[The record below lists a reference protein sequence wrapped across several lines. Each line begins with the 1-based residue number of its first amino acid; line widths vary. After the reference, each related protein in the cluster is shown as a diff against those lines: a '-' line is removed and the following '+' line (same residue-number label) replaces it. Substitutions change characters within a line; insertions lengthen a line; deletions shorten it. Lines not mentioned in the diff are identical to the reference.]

1 LQQRPYPS
9 GGGSSG
15 GGSKGGGGKPSSND
29 DGYDPV
35 KDNTPTPTIDPDKP
49 ADINAMYADVRNIY
63 NKYANKADRDEAIAE
78 YLLRME
84 SYGVSQDITNLI
96 AKNYGIELPEK

>member
-1 LQQRPYPS
+1 MQLRPYPS
-9 GGGSSG
+9 SSSSSKKTGGGNPTSD
-15 GGSKGGGGKPSSND
+15 ND
-29 DGYDPV
+29 TV

-63 NKYANKADRDEAIAE
+63 NKYSNKADRDEAIAE

-96 AKNYGIELPEK
+96 AQNYGIELPKK